1 MRHLDIK
8 SLWLQKDVRDGLLE
22 VVKIPG
28 TINPADLMAK
38 ILTSKEIEDRLEMM
52 NIKVR
57 YSSECLGRSLE
68 EVVHGG
74 AGNHVRRLMGWASL
88 GKDGNDELEYY
99 RRLASIY
106 EKRIHDLSGQPARQT
121 QRGSHI
127 LA

>member
-1 MRHLDIK
+1 M
-8 SLWLQKDVRDGLLE
+8 
-22 VVKIPG
+22 
-28 TINPADLMAK
+28 TK

-68 EVVHGG
+68 EVVHGE

-88 GKDGNDELEYY
+88 GKDGNDELDYY

-106 EKRIHDLSGQPARQT
+106 ERRIQDLSGRVNESSGRPTNPWPFNGRV
-121 QRGSHI
+121 
-127 LA
+127 